1 MLTYLES
8 SEINIALILSVCP
21 TSLPVRFP
29 VRGSHSRI
37 TLSGEPE
44 AMVLPK
50 GSTAKAYTEDLGAVA
65 SGGLRVTSGSIWA
78 AGGRPRSHSFIV
90 LSNDPDATQLC
101 SRL

>member
-1 MLTYLES
+1 MILTYLES
-8 SEINIALILSVCP
+8 SEIRIALMLSVCP
-21 TSLPVRFP
+21 TSFPVRFP

-44 AMVLPK
+44 AIVLPN

-65 SGGLRVTSGSIWA
+65 SGGLRVTTASVD
-78 AGGRPRSHSFIV
+78 GRLRSHSFIV
-90 LSNDPDATQLC
+90 RSNDPDATQFC